1 MGARQSSTNPQVDP
15 DAATNNTVEMQLIE
29 QQLAELF
36 KFKILLLG
44 AGESGKSTV
53 VKQLKLIH
61 KKKISAKE
69 LKMTGTSLHQ
79 NVVDCMKAL
88 LHAAKTF
95 GYHDLDEEDLAT
107 EELLLNHDESERL
120 APEMADRIARL
131 FNSPTLTKTYERRA
145 AFWLLDSFPYY
156 IKNLPRFCEADFVP
170 TEEDSVMAR
179 IRTTGIVVSELEQKI
194 TAEHKD
200 EPEAIKYQVVD
211 VGGQRN
217 ERKKWMHCFS
227 DVKAILFIVNCA
239 GYNQVLFEDSSKN
252 RMIEELELFQ
262 QVTHNPM
269 FADTPIFLF
278 LNKKDLFETMVTEV
292 DMNKTFSDYQGG
304 KNLKP
309 ALDYIENQFKK
320 QLPTGKNV
328 QIHVVTARWK
338 RDIRSAFEEVKK
350 TLYDDARPKLL
361 AEAKKIKTQRK
372 MVDTAIRKQDGQEQ
386 GACSC
391 GR

>member
-1 MGARQSSTNPQVDP
+1 MGSRQSNTTPQVDP
-15 DAATNNTVEMQLIE
+15 DAAASNNVEMQLIE
-29 QQLAELF
+29 QQLQELF

-88 LHAAKTF
+88 LHASKQF
-95 GYHDLDEEDLAT
+95 NYYDLDAEDIAT
-107 EELLLNHDESERL
+107 EEILLNHDESERL

-131 FNSPTLTKTYERRA
+131 FNSPTITKTYERRSE
-145 AFWLLDSFPYY
+145 FWLLDSFPYY
-156 IKNLPRFCEADFVP
+156 IKNLPRFCEPEFVP

-200 EPEAIKYQVVD
+200 EPDMIKYQVVD

-262 QVTHNPM
+262 SVTHNPM
-269 FADTPIFLF
+269 FENTPIFLF

-292 DMNKTFSDYQGG
+292 DMKCTFADYTGG

-309 ALDYIENQFKK
+309 ALEYIENQFKK
-320 QLPTGKNV
+320 QLPPNKQV
-328 QIHVVTARWK
+328 QIHTVTARWK

-350 TLYDDARPKLL
+350 TLYDDARPTLL
-361 AEAKKIKTQRK
+361 AAAKKIKTQRK
-372 MVDTAIRKQDGQEQ
+372 VVDTAIRRAEGESS
-386 GACSC
+386 GCSC